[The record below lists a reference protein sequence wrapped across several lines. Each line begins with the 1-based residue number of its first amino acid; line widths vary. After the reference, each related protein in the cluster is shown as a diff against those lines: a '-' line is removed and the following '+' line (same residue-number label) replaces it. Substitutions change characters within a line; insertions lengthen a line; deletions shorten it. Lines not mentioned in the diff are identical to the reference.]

1 MFGKR
6 LRMVRLYNKY
16 TQQNMAEL
24 LHMTLGAYQ
33 KYEQGNS
40 KAPLETLVL
49 LADIFNISV
58 DYLLGRDEYLKSIGI
73 EINIPEV
80 PMKKR
85 RKIKQKSDAEKT
97 DL

>member
-6 LRMVRLYNKY
+6 LRNVRLYNKY
-16 TQQNMAEL
+16 TQQNMADL
-24 LHMTLGAYQ
+24 LHMTLVAYQ
-33 KYEQGNS
+33 KYEQGNT
-40 KAPLETLVL
+40 KPPLETLVL

>member
-16 TQQNMAEL
+16 TQQNMADL

-33 KYEQGNS
+33 KYEQGNT
-40 KAPLETLVL
+40 KPPLETLVL

>member
-6 LRMVRLYNKY
+6 LRNVRMYNKN
-16 TQQNMAEL
+16 TQQSIADL
-24 LHMTLGAYQ
+24 LDLNLGSYQ
-33 KYEQGNS
+33 KYEQEERVPSLNIIV
-40 KAPLETLVL
+40 KI
-49 LADIFNISV
+49 ADIFNIPV

-73 EINIPEV
+73 EINIPEA

-85 RKIKQKSDAEKT
+85 KKIKQKSDAEKT

>member
-6 LRMVRLYNKY
+6 LRNVRMYNKN
-16 TQQNMAEL
+16 TQQSIADL
-24 LHMTLGAYQ
+24 LDLTLGSYQ
-33 KYEQGNS
+33 KYEQEERVPSLNIIV
-40 KAPLETLVL
+40 KI
-49 LADIFNISV
+49 ADIFNIPV

-73 EINIPEV
+73 EINIPEA

>member
-6 LRMVRLYNKY
+6 LRNVRLYNKY
-16 TQQNMAEL
+16 TQQNMADL

-33 KYEQGNS
+33 KYEQGNT
-40 KAPLETLVL
+40 KPPLETLVL

>member
-6 LRMVRLYNKY
+6 LRNVRLYNKY
-16 TQQNMAEL
+16 TQQNMADL

-33 KYEQGNS
+33 KYEQGNT
-40 KAPLETLVL
+40 KPPLETLVL

-73 EINIPEV
+73 EINIPEA

-85 RKIKQKSDAEKT
+85 KKIRQKSDAEKT